1 MGLTWAANLVPLI
14 DQGKI
19 EEAKAALQAAL
30 STLVETRSVHP
41 LPALRA
47 TEKVVGD
54 LRGVLED
61 NPGSSEVRVKLQEP
75 GRTTLMQLDKRLA
88 VTPSAALYA
97 SLKALLGPG
106 CLS

>member
-1 MGLTWAANLVPLI
+1 MTIP
-14 DQGKI
+14 
-19 EEAKAALQAAL
+19 
-30 STLVETRSVHP
+30 ETGGGADGPVVIA
-41 LPALRA
+41 LPAMRA
-47 TEKVVGD
+47 TERVVGD